1 MINKYNV
8 YSQYE
13 YFGPD
18 GKTLT
23 NWFRIGSF
31 HKTEDEA
38 KEYIKKMKS
47 LSDSNDKIMK
57 LKHFYEIRYEDITQ
71 FPIPTYHY
79 PHKGRPTKE
88 DIKRKEDYYKN
99 FWEQYRD

>member
-23 NWFRIGSF
+23 NWFRIGPF
-31 HKTEDEA
+31 HKTEDDA
-38 KEYIKKMKS
+38 K
-47 LSDSNDKIMK
+47 
-57 LKHFYEIRYEDITQ
+57 
-71 FPIPTYHY
+71 
-79 PHKGRPTKE
+79 
-88 DIKRKEDYYKN
+88 
-99 FWEQYRD
+99 